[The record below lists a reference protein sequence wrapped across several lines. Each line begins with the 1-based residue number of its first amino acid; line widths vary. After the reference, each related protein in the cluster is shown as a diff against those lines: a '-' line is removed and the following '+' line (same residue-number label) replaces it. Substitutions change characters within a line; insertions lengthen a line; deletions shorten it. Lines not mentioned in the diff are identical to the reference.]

1 MHYTFYLF
9 FMFFSFLCFLNICT
23 FKYLFVL
30 ICVFYFVFCILSLTF
45 FDLSYSIIVNNKKK
59 SIDFFKIFVFAKLW
73 VFCCPNF
80 ECFVVQIL
88 SILLCRFCAFCCADF
103 ESLHYVSI
111 KQIFLLKLVAQL
123 LVFRGFL
130 LLQSLLR

>member
-9 FMFFSFLCFLNICT
+9 FMFFVFFHFCVFWIFIHLNIYLCLFVFSFLFLP
-23 FKYLFVL
+23 
-30 ICVFYFVFCILSLTF
+30 LTF

-59 SIDFFKIFVFAKLW
+59 SIDFLKFFHLSKLW
-73 VFCCPNF
+73 VICCANF
-80 ECFVVQIL
+80 EQFVVQIL
-88 SILLCRFCAFCCADF
+88 SVLLRRFWVFCCANF

-111 KQIFLLKLVAQL
+111 KQIFLLKLVALL

-130 LLQSLLR
+130 LLLSLLR